1 MMLAGDL
8 QRAFNGTRVNG
19 TWVQEPDFVFNFGLY
34 YAFERPLPA
43 TARTARAQ
51 QYKTLDTTRLADC
64 QTSKQLIELAQFIK
78 ATRARNG
85 RSSSSSCPGESDDT
99 QDKNKDGSASSGQQG
114 KTHARTVRFA
124 QAYNPD
130 LILGSSDIVDVVTRK
145 EHSKADQKH
154 DILLTYECPDQW
166 SVQASAEPTAFGS
179 VHADGDDNGKQIE
192 NPWLT
197 VDPETCEP
205 IRKLNAS
212 STAWEREAAYQAQVS
227 MQRYDNEVIWTRVKF
242 TLFSMMVSASFFASY
257 NVTTFYTGV
266 TVLVAQLLRPNL
278 LFASFMGFLY
288 ETTKPD
294 AAIKLVE
301 ACYMKRHEEDLIGEE
316 ETYRM
321 L

>member
-1 MMLAGDL
+1 
-8 QRAFNGTRVNG
+8 
-19 TWVQEPDFVFNFGLY
+19 
-34 YAFERPLPA
+34 
-43 TARTARAQ
+43 
-51 QYKTLDTTRLADC
+51 
-64 QTSKQLIELAQFIK
+64 
-78 ATRARNG
+78 
-85 RSSSSSCPGESDDT
+85 
-99 QDKNKDGSASSGQQG
+99 
-114 KTHARTVRFA
+114 VRFA

-179 VHADGDDNGKQIE
+179 VHANGDNDNSGKQTE

-197 VDPETCEP
+197 VDPGTCEP
-205 IRKLNAS
+205 IHKLNAS
-212 STAWEREAAYQAQVS
+212 STAQDRENAYQAQVS

-242 TLFSMMVSASFFASY
+242 TLFSMMVSASLFASY

-278 LFASFMGFLY
+278 LFSSFMGFLY

-321 L
+321 LQEIIRSPELYKALSGSSLKGACDPNLDRLTADERQKLEHLDKLERKGFDVTTLKEAVLGGKQDDDFN